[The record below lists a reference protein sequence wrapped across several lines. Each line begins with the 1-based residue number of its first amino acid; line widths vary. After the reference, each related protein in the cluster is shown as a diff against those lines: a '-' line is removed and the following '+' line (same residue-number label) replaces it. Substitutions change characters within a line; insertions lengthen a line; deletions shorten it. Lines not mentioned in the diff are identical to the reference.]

1 LRSTPLKPYERKM
14 GALASIMKPKHAG
27 SSNKAM
33 NSKIKTA
40 LKAKLKET
48 EELKKQGRDP
58 INFTRILLKFQI
70 IRKVI
75 KRVQRVFTEYDKD
88 KDGHITFEELQ
99 DALVKLQV
107 KLTREEIRD
116 LFNLSDLMGY
126 HTLNLKEFLVALTVG
141 YVLEVIPDLLAEAEE
156 RANNM
161 NEMSVMI
168 RNAPEEYELE
178 EERSMTMVP
187 SSAGNTVRRRPKRRR
202 RSSNFYGLEQE
213 LCYVMH
219 LIVGCYLLFDTKG
232 RGYIRRR
239 DVGAAVRERGGKEGS
254 ASGFFSEE
262 RWGEMD
268 WDHNGSI
275 SFEEFVY
282 AFTRW
287 VDVDDE
293 DEADFAERAQNPQG
307 RRRSSVAK
315 LVAGLGGGGGGGGGD
330 DPASAKRKLSRS
342 KSGARSR
349 EFSKSASKGQ
359 NKVSSKVVPG
369 AGTTPAA
376 AAAPP
381 GAEGGG
387 ERRRSSILK
396 SGRRSSRFSASSNG
410 LMEAAATAATKDGG
424 VVSSVTKFEED
435 APNDNSMI
443 GQNKNREGEGV
454 QPLSPL
460 AEDES

>member
-1 LRSTPLKPYERKM
+1 
-14 GALASIMKPKHAG
+14 MKPKHAG

-293 DEADFAERAQNPQG
+293 DEADFAERAQ
-307 RRRSSVAK
+307 S
-315 LVAGLGGGGGGGGGD
+315 GGGGGD